1 MGKIE
6 SSSSSWSSDWATG
19 SGFLDRTSITD
30 RVPSPLRRPESHA
43 SGTRGAKGEDV
54 PRSDK
59 LLFVIQPQKVGD
71 EIEVVRVLAYRI
83 LFSGVPELG
92 VTD

>member
-1 MGKIE
+1 MSLARLVRDE
-6 SSSSSWSSDWATG
+6 
-19 SGFLDRTSITD
+19 RQ
-30 RVPSPLRRPESHA
+30 
-43 SGTRGAKGEDV
+43 GEDV

-59 LLFVIQPQKVGD
+59 LLFVIQPLKVGD